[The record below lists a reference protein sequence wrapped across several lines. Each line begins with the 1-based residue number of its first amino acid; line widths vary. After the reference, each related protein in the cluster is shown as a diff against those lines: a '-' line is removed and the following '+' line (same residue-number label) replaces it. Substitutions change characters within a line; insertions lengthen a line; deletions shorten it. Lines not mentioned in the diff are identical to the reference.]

1 VTGVAA
7 ELVEETGMGRRKH
20 RGKALVAGW
29 WRVAA
34 VVGVLAAVAGWAT
47 AGVISRSDADS
58 APDEA
63 GTPARAVQITAPRA
77 DRQVSQVEAV
87 SGTSRDMQPGEVVW
101 ILIRRFV
108 PTEAYYPA
116 SGPCVSTGD
125 TWRCPDVRI
134 GGTAPIG
141 QFELTPI
148 VLDGRGQR
156 VLIDYLRAAGNA
168 SGPGLAQPPQ
178 GVVHRG
184 PAVVVSRGR

>member
-1 VTGVAA
+1 
-7 ELVEETGMGRRKH
+7 MGRRKH

-47 AGVISRSDADS
+47 AGVVSR
-58 APDEA
+58 DESPGA
-63 GTPARAVQITAPRA
+63 GDTGTPVRAVQITAPRA
-77 DRQVSQVEAV
+77 DGQVSQVEQV
-87 SGTSRDMQPGEVVW
+87 SGTSRDLQPGEVVW
-101 ILIRRFV
+101 ILIRRAA

-125 TWRCPDVRI
+125 KWTCPDVRI

-141 QFELTPI
+141 QFELTPLM
-148 VLDGRGQR
+148 LDGRGQR
-156 VLIDYLRAAGNA
+156 VLVDYLRNAGQNS

-178 GVVHRG
+178 GVVHQG
-184 PAVVVSRGR
+184 PSVVVSRER